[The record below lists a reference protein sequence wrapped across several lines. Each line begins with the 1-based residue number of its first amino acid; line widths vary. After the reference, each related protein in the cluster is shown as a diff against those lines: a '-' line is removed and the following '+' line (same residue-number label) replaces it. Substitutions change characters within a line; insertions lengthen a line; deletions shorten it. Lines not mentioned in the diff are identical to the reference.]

1 MATARKRRELFTILE
16 TSADAE
22 TTTACDKSQES
33 PLNLSADVKWFE
45 IPFRKPDSDEEE
57 DDEAGER
64 EEGDGGE
71 GENGSANTAA
81 AAAEAADTASF
92 IAGGGCNIILVTG
105 NGIKHEEEEYTE
117 DCYYAT
123 SNNCSDTTSND
134 SDIDFSDLEEEE
146 RTSFFSFDDDLDED
160 CTSPD
165 FWGEPD
171 QVISIEQFSA
181 LSGPQHSLGDDADTR
196 DYFRLLFPD
205 SLFEH
210 MVEQTNNYALYRQRM
225 SGKSDPHWHPTD
237 LREMKAYVGLNIL
250 MGINQL
256 PDSGM
261 YWASDIFI
269 GNAGFKKTMTARRFE
284 KLTQYLQL
292 CDRESE
298 PVRGE
303 RGYDGLFKIRPL
315 LDVLDNTMW
324 DAYIP
329 NRCLTIDKCGISA
342 KGRFS
347 PTQYMSSKP
356 IKKGLTVWML
366 CDSRSG
372 YCHRA
377 RIYVGKP
384 SQDVA
389 TASLGYRVVTSLVR
403 GLEGQYHHLFMDG
416 FFTSVPLL
424 QRLLRD
430 GLYACGPTQPG
441 RRGYPEVL
449 CPRNVGKLS
458 PGEFYQCQRGNL
470 VATVTRDAMV
480 VSCLS
485 TNSAPGIVGIGP
497 GQQQPPP
504 LHGEG
509 EADGE
514 VEEGDSDGAEG
525 SGSSGLSLGASLGA
539 SMGLPRP
546 LPLMLY
552 QENMRGVGL
561 CDQLRECYQVG
572 RPCKRWWR
580 YFLWFFVNL
589 CIVDAYIILKECRG
603 GAPPAGF
610 SGKQFTQRHFRVRL
624 AQQLIG
630 DYQGARG
637 MERAARKRHAD
648 SPIEYGH
655 RLERMSERSRRCRNC
670 TNKGLRHES
679 VFGCKICNVHL
690 CRGGCFS
697 EFHK

>member
-1 MATARKRRELFTILE
+1 MATARKGRELFTILE

-22 TTTACDKSQES
+22 SSGACDGQES

-45 IPFRKPDSDEEE
+45 IPFRKPDSDEEDEE
-57 DDEAGER
+57 DGVATR
-64 EEGDGGE
+64 T
-71 GENGSANTAA
+71 SI
-81 AAAEAADTASF
+81 SR
-92 IAGGGCNIILVTG
+92 IWSRRRRRRSGGGGGGFLRLG
-105 NGIKHEEEEYTE
+105 DE
-117 DCYYAT
+117 
-123 SNNCSDTTSND
+123 
-134 SDIDFSDLEEEE
+134 L
-146 RTSFFSFDDDLDED
+146 DDD
-160 CTSPD
+160 CSSAD

-171 QVISIEQFSA
+171 QLIAIEPFA
-181 LSGPQHSLGDDADTR
+181 AASGPQHSLGDDADTR
-196 DYFRLLFPD
+196 DYFRILFPD
-205 SLFEH
+205 SLLEH
-210 MVEQTNNYALYRQRM
+210 MVEQTNNYALYRQRR

-237 LREMKAYVGLNIL
+237 AREMSAYVGLNIL

-256 PDSGM
+256 PDAGM
-261 YWASDIFI
+261 YWASDVFI

-315 LDVLDNTMW
+315 LDVLENTMW
-324 DAYIP
+324 DAYAP
-329 NRCLTIDKCGISA
+329 NRCLTVDKCAIVAG
-342 KGRFS
+342 GRLS
-347 PTQYMSSKP
+347 PSQYMPSEP
-356 IKKGLTVWML
+356 LRKGLTVWML

-377 RIYVGKP
+377 KICVGKP
-384 SQDVA
+384 SEDEAV
-389 TASLGYRVVTSLVR
+389 ASLGYRVVTSLVR
-403 GLEGQYHHLFMDG
+403 GLEGQYHHLFMDS
-416 FFTSVPLL
+416 FLTSVPLL

-441 RRGYPEVL
+441 RKGYPEVL
-449 CPRNVGKLS
+449 RPRNVGKLS
-458 PGEFYQCQRGNL
+458 QGR
-470 VATVTRDAMV
+470 
-480 VSCLS
+480 
-485 TNSAPGIVGIGP
+485 
-497 GQQQPPP
+497 
-504 LHGEG
+504 
-509 EADGE
+509 
-514 VEEGDSDGAEG
+514 
-525 SGSSGLSLGASLGA
+525 SGLSFGV
-539 SMGLPRP
+539 PRP
-546 LPLMLY
+546 LPLLLY
-552 QENMRGVGL
+552 QENMRGVDL
-561 CDQLRECYQVG
+561 CDQLRECYHVG
-572 RPCKRWWR
+572 RPCKKWWR
-580 YFLWFFVNL
+580 YFLWFYVNL
-589 CIVDAYIILKECRG
+589 CIVNAYIMLRESRG

-610 SGKQFTQRHFRVRL
+610 NGKQFTQRHFRVRL

>member
-1 MATARKRRELFTILE
+1 MATARKGRELFTVLE
-16 TSADAE
+16 TSADTE
-22 TTTACDKSQES
+22 SSSVCDSHDK
-33 PLNLSADVKWFE
+33 PLNLSADVKWLE
-45 IPFRKPDSDEEE
+45 IPYKKPESEE
-57 DDEAGER
+57 DEAE
-64 EEGDGGE
+64 DGE
-71 GENGSANTAA
+71 GENGFAA
-81 AAAEAADTASF
+81 AADAAEHDAADTASVMSGV
-92 IAGGGCNIILVTG
+92 ACNIILVTG
-105 NGIKHEEEEYTE
+105 SNGLKNDEEDYAE
-117 DCYYAT
+117 DCFYST
-123 SNNCSDTTSND
+123 STNCSDNTSND
-134 SDIDFSDLEEEE
+134 SDIDFSDLEEEQE
-146 RTSFFSFDDDLDED
+146 RRSFFSLEDDLDED
-160 CTSPD
+160 CTSAD

-171 QVISIEQFSA
+171 QVISIEPFTA

-196 DYFRLLFPD
+196 DYFRILFPD

-210 MVEQTNNYALYRQRM
+210 MVEQTNNYALYRQRR

-237 LREMKAYVGLNIL
+237 VREMQAYVGLNIL

-256 PDSGM
+256 PDTGM

-292 CDRESE
+292 CERESE
-298 PVRGE
+298 PERGE

-315 LDVLDNTMW
+315 LDVLENTMW
-324 DAYIP
+324 DAYMP
-329 NRCLTIDKCGISA
+329 NRCLTVDKCAIVV

-347 PTQYMSSKP
+347 PAQYMPSKP
-356 IKKGLTVWML
+356 LKKGLTVWML

-377 RIYVGKP
+377 KISVGKLK
-384 SQDVA
+384 DDEA
-389 TASLGYRVVTSLVR
+389 AACLGHRVVTSLVR
-403 GLEGQYHHLFMDG
+403 GLEGQYHHLFMDS
-416 FFTSVPLL
+416 FFTSVSLL
-424 QRLLRD
+424 QRLLQD
-430 GLYACGPTQPG
+430 GLYACGPTHPA

-449 CPRNVGKLS
+449 RPRNVGKLS
-458 PGEFYQCQRGNL
+458 QGEFYQCQRGNL
-470 VATVTRDAMV
+470 VATVTRDIKV
-480 VSCLS
+480 VNCLS
-485 TNSAPGIVGIGP
+485 TNSAPGIVGISP
-497 GQQQPPP
+497 GRQQNDA
-504 LHGEG
+504 EG
-509 EADGE
+509 EAESDS
-514 VEEGDSDGAEG
+514 GDS
-525 SGSSGLSLGASLGA
+525 SSIGV
-539 SMGLPRP
+539 PRP
-546 LPLMLY
+546 LPLLLY
-552 QENMRGVGL
+552 QENMRGVDL

-572 RPCKRWWR
+572 RPCKKWWR
-580 YFLWFFVNL
+580 YFLWFYINL
-589 CIVDAYIILKECRG
+589 CIVNAYIILRESRG
-603 GAPPAGF
+603 GAPPSGF
-610 SGKQFTQRHFRVRL
+610 NGKQFTQRHFRVRL

>member
-1 MATARKRRELFTILE
+1 ME
-16 TSADAE
+16 TSVDTE
-22 TTTACDKSQES
+22 SSSERHDRDS

-45 IPFRKPDSDEEE
+45 IANRIKPDSDEEE
-57 DDEAGER
+57 ALEDGE
-64 EEGDGGE
+64 EEEE
-71 GENGSANTAA
+71 GENGLGG
-81 AAAEAADTASF
+81 AAEAADAASF
-92 IAGGGCNIILVTG
+92 VAGGGCNIILVTG
-105 NGIKHEEEEYTE
+105 SATNGIIKHDEE
-117 DCYYAT
+117 DYADYST
-123 SNNCSDTTSND
+123 NCSDTNSND

-146 RTSFFSFDDDLDED
+146 EERRSFFSFEEEDLDQD
-160 CTSPD
+160 CTAPD

-171 QVISIEQFSA
+171 QVISIEPFS
-181 LSGPQHSLGDDADTR
+181 SVCGPQHSLGDEADTR
-196 DYFRLLFPD
+196 DYFRILFPD

-210 MVEQTNNYALYRQRM
+210 MVEQTNNYALYRQRR

-237 LREMKAYVGLNIL
+237 VREMKAYVGLNIL

-256 PDSGM
+256 PDTDM

-269 GNAGFKKTMTARRFE
+269 GNAGFKKTMTSRRFE

-298 PVRGE
+298 PARGE
-303 RGYDGLFKIRPL
+303 RGYDGLFKIRPF
-315 LDVLDNTMW
+315 LDVVENTMW
-324 DAYIP
+324 DAYTP
-329 NRCLTIDKCGISA
+329 NRCLTIDKCAIVT
-342 KGRFS
+342 KRQFS
-347 PTQYMSSKP
+347 PNHYMSPKP
-356 IKKGLTVWML
+356 LRKGLTVWML

-372 YCHRA
+372 YCHRTK
-377 RIYVGKP
+377 IYVGKP
-384 SQDVA
+384 SEDK
-389 TASLGYRVVTSLVR
+389 TAISLGYRVVTSLVR
-403 GLEGQYHHLFMDG
+403 GLEGQYHHIFMDS

-441 RRGYPEVL
+441 RKGYPEVL
-449 CPRNVGKLS
+449 RPRNVGKLCQ
-458 PGEFYQCQRGNL
+458 GEFYQCQRGNL
-470 VATVTRDAMV
+470 VATVTRDVKM

-485 TNSAPGIVGIGP
+485 TNSAPGIVGISP
-497 GQQQPPP
+497 GHQQHQD
-504 LHGEG
+504 
-509 EADGE
+509 AD
-514 VEEGDSDGAEG
+514 EESESDGLD
-525 SGSSGLSLGASLGA
+525 SSGLSFGI
-539 SMGLPRP
+539 PRP
-546 LPLMLY
+546 LPLLLY
-552 QENMRGVGL
+552 QENMRGVHL

-572 RPCKRWWR
+572 RPCKKWWR
-580 YFLWFFVNL
+580 YFLWFYVNL
-589 CIVDAYIILKECRG
+589 CIVNAYIITRESRG
-603 GAPPAGF
+603 GTPPAGF
-610 SGKQFTQRHFRVRL
+610 NGKQFTQRHFRVRL

>member
-1 MATARKRRELFTILE
+1 MATARNGRELFTILE

-22 TTTACDKSQES
+22 SGTACDGRDS

-45 IPFRKPDSDEEE
+45 IPNGVAHDEEE
-57 DDEAGER
+57 YA
-64 EEGDGGE
+64 
-71 GENGSANTAA
+71 
-81 AAAEAADTASF
+81 
-92 IAGGGCNIILVTG
+92 
-105 NGIKHEEEEYTE
+105 E
-117 DCYYAT
+117 DCYYSVST
-123 SNNCSDTTSND
+123 NCSDATSND

-146 RTSFFSFDDDLDED
+146 RRSFFGFEDDLDED

-171 QVISIEQFSA
+171 QVIAIEPFSA
-181 LSGPQHSLGDDADTR
+181 ASGPQHSLGDDADTR
-196 DYFRLLFPD
+196 DYFRILFPD

-210 MVEQTNNYALYRQRM
+210 MVEQTNNYALYRQRR

-237 LREMKAYVGLNIL
+237 VREMRAYVGLNVL

-256 PDSGM
+256 PDAGM

-292 CDRESE
+292 CDREAE
-298 PVRGE
+298 PARGE

-315 LDVLDNTMW
+315 LDVVENTMW
-324 DAYIP
+324 DAYAP
-329 NRCLTIDKCGISA
+329 NRCLTVDKCA
-342 KGRFS
+342 VVTKGRFS
-347 PTQYMSSKP
+347 PTQYMPSGP
-356 IKKGLTVWML
+356 LRKGLTVWML
-366 CDSRSG
+366 CDARSG

-377 RIYVGKP
+377 KIFVGKAGE
-384 SQDVA
+384 DEA
-389 TASLGYRVVTSLVR
+389 AASLGYRVVTSLVR
-403 GLEGQYHHLFMDG
+403 GLEGQYHHLFMDS

-449 CPRNVGKLS
+449 RPRNVGKLCQ
-458 PGEFYQCQRGNL
+458 GEFYQCQRGNL
-470 VATVTRDAMV
+470 VATVTRDVKA

-485 TNSAPGIVGIGP
+485 TNSAPGIVGISPG
-497 GQQQPPP
+497 GQQGDGGGD
-504 LHGEG
+504 GEG
-509 EADGE
+509 DG
-514 VEEGDSDGAEG
+514 DGAESPGG
-525 SGSSGLSLGASLGA
+525 SFGV
-539 SMGLPRP
+539 PRP
-546 LPLMLY
+546 LPLLLY
-552 QENMRGVGL
+552 QENMRGVDL

-572 RPCKRWWR
+572 RPCKKWWR
-580 YFLWFFVNL
+580 YFLWFYVNL
-589 CIVDAYIILKECRG
+589 CIVNAYIVLRESRG

-610 SGKQFTQRHFRVRL
+610 NGKQFTQRHFRVRL

>member
-1 MATARKRRELFTILE
+1 MAARKRRELFTILE
-16 TSADAE
+16 TSADTE
-22 TTTACDKSQES
+22 TTTVSDNEES

-57 DDEAGER
+57 EEEVQDD
-64 EEGDGGE
+64 GE
-71 GENGSANTAA
+71 GGIE
-81 AAAEAADTASF
+81 AAAETADTASF
-92 IAGGGCNIILVTG
+92 IAEGGCNIILVTG
-105 NGIKHEEEEYTE
+105 NGIKHEEEEYAE
-117 DCYYAT
+117 DCFYSA

-171 QVISIEQFSA
+171 QVISIEPFSA
-181 LSGPQHSLGDDADTR
+181 VSGPQHSLGDDADSR

-210 MVEQTNNYALYRQRM
+210 MVEQTNNYALYRQRR

-237 LREMKAYVGLNIL
+237 LREMKAYIGLNIL

-284 KLTQYLQL
+284 KLTQNLHL

-298 PVRGE
+298 PGRGE
-303 RGYDGLFKIRPL
+303 RGYDALFKLRPL
-315 LDVLDNTMW
+315 LDVVENTMW
-324 DAYIP
+324 DAYTP
-329 NRCLTIDKCGISA
+329 NRCLTIDTCAIA
-342 KGRFS
+342 VKGRFS
-347 PTQYMSSKP
+347 PTQYMPSKP
-356 IKKGLTVWML
+356 LKKGLKVWML

-384 SQDVA
+384 SEEGAA
-389 TASLGYRVVTSLVR
+389 TALSHRVVTSLVR
-403 GLEGQYHHLFMDG
+403 GLEGQNHHIFMDS

-430 GLYACGPTQPG
+430 GLYACGPTQPS

-449 CPRNVGKLS
+449 RPRNVGKLA

-470 VATVTRDAMV
+470 VATVTRDAKV
-480 VSCLS
+480 LSCLS
-485 TNSAPGIVGIGP
+485 TNSAPGIVGISP
-497 GQQQPPP
+497 GRQQR
-504 LHGEG
+504 
-509 EADGE
+509 DG
-514 VEEGDSDGAEG
+514 EGDSVDSAGGGE
-525 SGSSGLSLGASLGA
+525 ASYVA
-539 SMGLPRP
+539 IPRP
-546 LPLMLY
+546 LPLLLY
-552 QENMRGVGL
+552 QENMRGVDL

-572 RPCKRWWR
+572 RPCKKWWR
-580 YFLWFFVNL
+580 YFLWFYVNL
-589 CIVDAYIILKECRG
+589 CIVNAYVVLRESRG

-610 SGKQFTQRHFRVRL
+610 NGKQFTQRHFRVRL

>member
-1 MATARKRRELFTILE
+1 MATARKGRELFTILE
-16 TSADAE
+16 TSADTE
-22 TTTACDKSQES
+22 STTVCGGQDS

-45 IPFRKPDSDEEE
+45 IPFKKPDSDEE
-57 DDEAGER
+57 DGVR
-64 EEGDGGE
+64 EEEEEEDGE
-71 GENGSANTAA
+71 GENGFTGTAA
-81 AAAEAADTASF
+81 AAAAETADAASF

-105 NGIKHEEEEYTE
+105 SNGIKHDEEEYAE
-117 DCYYAT
+117 DCYYST
-123 SNNCSDTTSND
+123 STHCSDATSND

-146 RTSFFSFDDDLDED
+146 RRSFFSFEDDLDAD

-171 QVISIEQFSA
+171 QVISIEPFSVA
-181 LSGPQHSLGDDADTR
+181 SGPQHSLGDDADTR
-196 DYFRLLFPD
+196 DYFRILFPD

-210 MVEQTNNYALYRQRM
+210 MVEQTNNYALYRQRR

-237 LREMKAYVGLNIL
+237 VREMKAYVGLNIL

-256 PDSGM
+256 PDTGM

-303 RGYDGLFKIRPL
+303 RGYDGLFKIRSL
-315 LDVLDNTMW
+315 LDVVENTMW
-324 DAYIP
+324 DAYVP
-329 NRCLTIDKCGISA
+329 NRCLTIDKCAIVM

-347 PTQYMSSKP
+347 PTQYMPSKP
-356 IKKGLTVWML
+356 LRKGLTVWML

-377 RIYVGKP
+377 KIHVGKP
-384 SQDVA
+384 SEDEA
-389 TASLGYRVVTSLVR
+389 AAFLGYRMVTSLVH
-403 GLEGQYHHLFMDG
+403 GLEGQYHHLFMDSL
-416 FFTSVPLL
+416 FNSVPLL

-449 CPRNVGKLS
+449 RPRNIGKLS
-458 PGEFYQCQRGNL
+458 QGEFYQCQRGNL
-470 VATVTRDAMV
+470 VATVTRDV
-480 VSCLS
+480 KVISCLS
-485 TNSAPGIVGIGP
+485 TNSAPGIVGINP
-497 GQQQPPP
+497 GQQRESDS
-504 LHGEG
+504 EG
-509 EADGE
+509 ES
-514 VEEGDSDGAEG
+514 DSMDR
-525 SGSSGLSLGASLGA
+525 SGLSL
-539 SMGLPRP
+539 GLPRP
-546 LPLMLY
+546 LPLLLF
-552 QENMRGVGL
+552 QENMSGVNL

-572 RPCKRWWR
+572 RPCKKWWR
-580 YFLWFFVNL
+580 YFLWFYVNL
-589 CIVDAYIILKECRG
+589 CIVNAYIILRESRG
-603 GAPPAGF
+603 GAPPTGF
-610 SGKQFTQRHFRVRL
+610 NGKQFTQRHFRVRL

>member
-1 MATARKRRELFTILE
+1 MATARKGRELFTILE
-16 TSADAE
+16 TSADTE
-22 TTTACDKSQES
+22 STTVCDSQDT

-45 IPFRKPDSDEEE
+45 IPYKKPDSDEEDELRGEEEEEEEVVVEE
-57 DDEAGER
+57 D
-64 EEGDGGE
+64 GE
-71 GENGSANTAA
+71 GENGFKNTAA
-81 AAAEAADTASF
+81 AAETADAAGF

-105 NGIKHEEEEYTE
+105 SNGIKHDEEEYAE
-117 DCYYAT
+117 DCYYST
-123 SNNCSDTTSND
+123 STNCSDTTSND

-146 RTSFFSFDDDLDED
+146 RRSFFSFEDGLDDD

-171 QVISIEQFSA
+171 QVISIEPFSA
-181 LSGPQHSLGDDADTR
+181 VSGPQHSLGDDADTR
-196 DYFRLLFPD
+196 DYFRILFPD

-210 MVEQTNNYALYRQRM
+210 MVEQTNKYALYRQRR
-225 SGKSDPHWHPTD
+225 SGKPDPHWHPTD
-237 LREMKAYVGLNIL
+237 VREMKAYVGLNIL

-256 PDSGM
+256 PDTGM

-292 CDRESE
+292 CDHESE

-303 RGYDGLFKIRPL
+303 RGYDGLFKVRPL
-315 LDVLDNTMW
+315 LDVVENTMW
-324 DAYIP
+324 DAYVP
-329 NRCLTIDKCGISA
+329 NRCLTIDRCAIVM

-347 PTQYMSSKP
+347 PTQYMPSKP
-356 IKKGLTVWML
+356 LKKGLTVWML

-372 YCHRA
+372 YCHRTK
-377 RIYVGKP
+377 IHVGKYG
-384 SQDVA
+384 DDEA
-389 TASLGYRVVTSLVR
+389 AASLGYRVATSLVR
-403 GLEGQYHHLFMDG
+403 GLEGQYHHLFMDS
-416 FFTSVPLL
+416 FFTSVPLI

-430 GLYACGPTQPG
+430 GLYACGPTHPS
-441 RRGYPEVL
+441 RKGYPEVL
-449 CPRNVGKLS
+449 LPRNVGKLS
-458 PGEFYQCQRGNL
+458 Q
-470 VATVTRDAMV
+470 
-480 VSCLS
+480 
-485 TNSAPGIVGIGP
+485 GIVGISP
-497 GQQQPPP
+497 EQEQ
-504 LHGEG
+504 HETCGEG
-509 EADGE
+509 ESNNME
-514 VEEGDSDGAEG
+514 T
-525 SGSSGLSLGASLGA
+525 SGSSFGV
-539 SMGLPRP
+539 PRP
-546 LPLMLY
+546 LPLLLY
-552 QENMRGVGL
+552 QENMKGVDL

-572 RPCKRWWR
+572 RPCKKWWR
-580 YFLWFFVNL
+580 YFLWFYVNL
-589 CIVDAYIILKECRG
+589 CIVNAYIILRERRG
-603 GAPPAGF
+603 GTPPTGF
-610 SGKQFTQRHFRVRL
+610 NGKQFSQRHFRVRL

>member
-1 MATARKRRELFTILE
+1 MAEGTRRELFTILE
-16 TSADAE
+16 TSSADADTVPDGGE
-22 TTTACDKSQES
+22 T
-33 PLNLSADVKWFE
+33 PVNLSMDVRWFE
-45 IPFRKPDSDEEE
+45 IPFREPEEDEEQDEE
-57 DDEAGER
+57 DGER
-64 EEGDGGE
+64 ENGCRSAGG
-71 GENGSANTAA
+71 
-81 AAAEAADTASF
+81 AEDTA
-92 IAGGGCNIILVTG
+92 GGRCDIILVTG
-105 NGIKHEEEEYTE
+105 NGIKHEEEHPEE
-117 DCYYAT
+117 ERYY
-123 SNNCSDTTSND
+123 SVSYNCSDD
-134 SDIDFSDLEEEE
+134 SDIDFSDMEEEE
-146 RTSFFSFDDDLDED
+146 HASCFGLDGDSEEEED
-160 CTSPD
+160 CASPH

-171 QVISIEQFSA
+171 QVISIEPFSV
-181 LSGPQHSLGDDADTR
+181 LSGPQHSLGSDADTR

-210 MVEQTNNYALYRQRM
+210 MVEQTNSYALYRQRR

-237 LREMKAYVGLNIL
+237 LREMKAYMGLNIL
-250 MGINQL
+250 MGVNQL
-256 PDSGM
+256 PDVDM

-284 KLTQYLQL
+284 KLTQNLHL

-303 RGYDGLFKIRPL
+303 RGYDGLYKIRAL
-315 LDVLDNTMW
+315 LDVTENTMW
-324 DAYIP
+324 DSYTP
-329 NRCLTIDKCGISA
+329 KRCLTIGQGAVAA
-342 KGRFS
+342 KGRFC
-347 PTQYMSSKP
+347 PTQYMPSKP
-356 IKKGLTVWML
+356 LKKGLRVWML

-377 RIYVGKP
+377 RIYVGRA
-384 SQDVA
+384 SEDA
-389 TASLGYRVVTSLVR
+389 TVTALAYRVVTSLVR
-403 GLEGQYHHLFMDG
+403 GLEGKHHHLFMDS
-416 FFTSVPLL
+416 FFTSVPLM

-430 GLYACGPTQPG
+430 GLYACGPTEPG

-449 CPRNVGKLS
+449 RPCNVGKLS

-470 VATVTRDAMV
+470 VATVTRDSKV

-485 TNSAPGIVGIGP
+485 SNSAPGLVGIGP
-497 GQQQPPP
+497 DQEQQ
-504 LHGEG
+504 GEG
-509 EADGE
+509 DDNWTDTP
-514 VEEGDSDGAEG
+514 EEGGVSFGV
-525 SGSSGLSLGASLGA
+525 
-539 SMGLPRP
+539 PRP
-546 LPLMLY
+546 LPLLLY
-552 QENMRGVGL
+552 QENMRGVDL
-561 CDQLRECYQVG
+561 CDQLRDCYPVG
-572 RPCKRWWR
+572 RPCKKWWR
-580 YFLWFFVNL
+580 YFLWFYVNI
-589 CIVDAYIILKECRG
+589 CIVNAYVILRESRG
-603 GAPPAGF
+603 SVPPGGCN
-610 SGKQFTQRHFRVRL
+610 GKHFTQRHFRVRL

>member
-1 MATARKRRELFTILE
+1 MATARKGRELFTILE

-22 TTTACDKSQES
+22 SSTVCDSQDS

-45 IPFRKPDSDEEE
+45 IPYRKPDSDEEDD
-57 DDEAGER
+57 DDEH
-64 EEGDGGE
+64 D
-71 GENGSANTAA
+71 
-81 AAAEAADTASF
+81 
-92 IAGGGCNIILVTG
+92 
-105 NGIKHEEEEYTE
+105 EEEYAE
-117 DCYYAT
+117 DCYYSSST
-123 SNNCSDTTSND
+123 NCSDTASND
-134 SDIDFSDLEEEE
+134 SDIDFSDFEEEE
-146 RTSFFSFDDDLDED
+146 HRSFFSFEEDSDSD
-160 CTSPD
+160 CTSAD

-171 QVISIEQFSA
+171 QVIAIEPFSA
-181 LSGPQHSLGDDADTR
+181 DSGPQHSLGDDADTR
-196 DYFRLLFPD
+196 DYFRILFPD

-210 MVEQTNNYALYRQRM
+210 MVEQTNKYALYRQRR

-237 LREMKAYVGLNIL
+237 IREMTAYFGLNIL

-256 PDSGM
+256 PDTGM

-292 CDRESE
+292 CDRETE

-303 RGYDGLFKIRPL
+303 RGYDALFKIRPL
-315 LDVLDNTMW
+315 LDVVETSMW
-324 DAYIP
+324 DAYTP
-329 NRCLTIDKCGISA
+329 NRCLTIDKSA
-342 KGRFS
+342 IVMKGRFS
-347 PTQYMSSKP
+347 PTQYMPSKP
-356 IKKGLTVWML
+356 LSKGLTVWML
-366 CDSRSG
+366 CDSRTG

-377 RIYVGKP
+377 KMYIGKP
-384 SQDVA
+384 GEDEVA
-389 TASLGYRVVTSLVR
+389 ASLGHRVVTSLVR
-403 GLEGQYHHLFMDG
+403 GLERQYHHLFMDG

-441 RRGYPEVL
+441 RKGYPEVL
-449 CPRNVGKLS
+449 RPRNVGKLS
-458 PGEFYQCQRGNL
+458 QGEFYQCQRGNL
-470 VATVTRDAMV
+470 VATVTRDVKV
-480 VSCLS
+480 VNCLS
-485 TNSAPGIVGIGP
+485 TNSAPGIVGISP
-497 GQQQPPP
+497 ARQPDADGD
-504 LHGEG
+504 GEG
-509 EADGE
+509 DG
-514 VEEGDSDGAEG
+514 VN
-525 SGSSGLSLGASLGA
+525 GSSSGVSFGV
-539 SMGLPRP
+539 PRP
-546 LPLMLY
+546 LPLLLY
-552 QENMRGVGL
+552 QENMKGVDL

-572 RPCKRWWR
+572 RPCKKWWR
-580 YFLWFFVNL
+580 YFLWFYVNL
-589 CIVDAYIILKECRG
+589 CIVDAYVILRESRG
-603 GAPPAGF
+603 GAPPPGF

>member
-1 MATARKRRELFTILE
+1 MLSGSRFRT
-16 TSADAE
+16 
-22 TTTACDKSQES
+22 KSQS
-33 PLNLSADVKWFE
+33 P
-45 IPFRKPDSDEEE
+45 RKTSLMTGVACNIIVVTGTNGLKNEEE
-57 DDEAGER
+57 D
-64 EEGDGGE
+64 
-71 GENGSANTAA
+71 
-81 AAAEAADTASF
+81 
-92 IAGGGCNIILVTG
+92 
-105 NGIKHEEEEYTE
+105 YTE
-117 DCYYAT
+117 DCFYST
-123 SNNCSDTTSND
+123 STNCSDNTSND
-134 SDIDFSDLEEEE
+134 SDIDFSDLEEEQE
-146 RTSFFSFDDDLDED
+146 RRSFFSLEDDLDED
-160 CTSPD
+160 CTSAE

-171 QVISIEQFSA
+171 QVISIEPFTA

-196 DYFRLLFPD
+196 DYFRILFPD

-210 MVEQTNNYALYRQRM
+210 MVEQTNNYALYRQRR

-237 LREMKAYVGLNIL
+237 VREMQAYVGLNIL

-256 PDSGM
+256 PDTGM

-284 KLTQYLQL
+284 KLSQYLQL
-292 CDRESE
+292 CERESE
-298 PVRGE
+298 PERGE

-324 DAYIP
+324 DAYMP
-329 NRCLTIDKCGISA
+329 NRCLTVDKCAIVV

-347 PTQYMSSKP
+347 PAQYMPSKP
-356 IKKGLTVWML
+356 LRKGLNVWML

-377 RIYVGKP
+377 KISVGK
-384 SQDVA
+384 QKDDEAAVC
-389 TASLGYRVVTSLVR
+389 LGYRVVTSLVR
-403 GLEGQYHHLFMDG
+403 GLEGQYHHLFIG
-416 FFTSVPLL
+416 SFFTSVPLL
-424 QRLLRD
+424 QRLLQD
-430 GLYACGPTQPG
+430 GLYACGPTHPA

-449 CPRNVGKLS
+449 RPRNIGKLS
-458 PGEFYQCQRGNL
+458 QGEFYQCQRGNL
-470 VATVTRDAMV
+470 VATVTRDIKV
-480 VSCLS
+480 ISCLS
-485 TNSAPGIVGIGP
+485 TNSAPGIVGIN
-497 GQQQPPP
+497 
-504 LHGEG
+504 
-509 EADGE
+509 
-514 VEEGDSDGAEG
+514 
-525 SGSSGLSLGASLGA
+525 SSGIGV
-539 SMGLPRP
+539 PRP
-546 LPLMLY
+546 LPLLLY
-552 QENMRGVGL
+552 QENMRGVDL

-572 RPCKRWWR
+572 RPCKKWWR
-580 YFLWFFVNL
+580 YFLWFYINL
-589 CIVDAYIILKECRG
+589 CIVNAYIILRESRG
-603 GAPPAGF
+603 GAPPSGF
-610 SGKQFTQRHFRVRL
+610 NGKQFTQRHFRVRL

>member
-1 MATARKRRELFTILE
+1 MAARKRRELFTILE
-16 TSADAE
+16 TSADTE
-22 TTTACDKSQES
+22 TNTVSDGEEC
-33 PLNLSADVKWFE
+33 PLNLSVDVKWFE
-45 IPFRKPDSDEEE
+45 IPFRKPDSDSEEE
-57 DDEAGER
+57 ELQEN
-64 EEGDGGE
+64 E
-71 GENGSANTAA
+71 GETEFKSTAA
-81 AAAEAADTASF
+81 ADETADSASY

-105 NGIKHEEEEYTE
+105 NGIKHEEYAEEYAE
-117 DCYYAT
+117 ESYYST
-123 SNNCSDTTSND
+123 SNNCSETTSTD

-146 RTSFFSFDDDLDED
+146 HSGLFSSDDLLDED

-171 QVISIEQFSA
+171 QVISIEPFTA
-181 LSGPQHSLGDDADTR
+181 VSGPQHSLGDDADTL

-210 MVEQTNNYALYRQRM
+210 MVEQTNNYALYRQRR
-225 SGKSDPHWHPTD
+225 SGRSDAHWHPTD
-237 LREMKAYVGLNIL
+237 LREMRAYIGLNIL

-256 PDSGM
+256 PDYGM

-284 KLTQYLQL
+284 KLNQNIHL

-298 PVRGE
+298 PTRGE
-303 RGYDGLFKIRPL
+303 LGYDGLYKIRPL
-315 LDVLDNTMW
+315 LDVVENTMW
-324 DAYIP
+324 DSYAP
-329 NRCLTIDKCGISA
+329 NRCLTIDECAITS

-347 PTQYMSSKP
+347 PTQYMPSKP
-356 IKKGLTVWML
+356 LRKGLKVWML

-372 YCHRA
+372 YCHRT
-377 RIYVGKP
+377 RVYVGKP
-384 SQDVA
+384 GEEAALGVA
-389 TASLGYRVVTSLVR
+389 RKAVTSLVR
-403 GLEGQYHHLFMDG
+403 GLEAKHHHIFMDS

-430 GLYACGPTQPG
+430 GLYACGPTHPA
-441 RRGYPEVL
+441 RRGYPDTL
-449 CPRNVGKLS
+449 KPRNVGKLA
-458 PGEFYQCQRGNL
+458 PGEFYQCQHGNL
-470 VATVTRDAMV
+470 VATVTRDAKVM
-480 VSCLS
+480 SCLS
-485 TNSAPGIVGIGP
+485 TNSAPGIVGISP
-497 GQQQPPP
+497 SRQR
-504 LHGEG
+504 
-509 EADGE
+509 D
-514 VEEGDSDGAEG
+514 GDSDGD
-525 SGSSGLSLGASLGA
+525 SSGGGGGIGPCG
-539 SMGLPRP
+539 MGLGVPRP
-546 LPLMLY
+546 LPLLLY
-552 QENMRGVGL
+552 QENMRGVDL

-572 RPCKRWWR
+572 RPCKKWWR
-580 YFLWFFVNL
+580 YFLWFYVNL
-589 CIVDAYIILKECRG
+589 CIVNAYVILRETRS

-610 SGKQFTQRHFRVRL
+610 NGKQFTQRHFRVRL

-648 SPIEYGH
+648 SPLEYGH

>member
-1 MATARKRRELFTILE
+1 MATARNGRELFTILE
-16 TSADAE
+16 TSADTE
-22 TTTACDKSQES
+22 SSSERHDRDS

-45 IPFRKPDSDEEE
+45 IANRIKPDSDEEE
-57 DDEAGER
+57 ALEVEDGE
-64 EEGDGGE
+64 E
-71 GENGSANTAA
+71 GENGPSGGGGGG
-81 AAAEAADTASF
+81 AAEAADAASLV
-92 IAGGGCNIILVTG
+92 AGGGCNIILVTG
-105 NGIKHEEEEYTE
+105 SATNGIIKHDEE
-117 DCYYAT
+117 DYADYST
-123 SNNCSDTTSND
+123 NCSDTNSND

-146 RTSFFSFDDDLDED
+146 EERRSFFSFEEDLDQD
-160 CTSPD
+160 CTAPD

-171 QVISIEQFSA
+171 QVISIEPFS
-181 LSGPQHSLGDDADTR
+181 SVCGPQHSLGDEADTR
-196 DYFRLLFPD
+196 DYFRILFPD

-210 MVEQTNNYALYRQRM
+210 MVEQTNNYALYRQRR

-237 LREMKAYVGLNIL
+237 VREMKAYVGLNIL

-256 PDSGM
+256 PDTGM

-269 GNAGFKKTMTARRFE
+269 GNAGFKKTMTSRRFE

-298 PVRGE
+298 PARGE
-303 RGYDGLFKIRPL
+303 RGYDGLFKIRPF
-315 LDVLDNTMW
+315 LDVVENTMW
-324 DAYIP
+324 DAYMP
-329 NRCLTIDKCGISA
+329 NRCLTIDKCAIVT
-342 KGRFS
+342 KRQFS
-347 PTQYMSSKP
+347 PNHYMSPKP
-356 IKKGLTVWML
+356 LRKGLTVWML

-372 YCHRA
+372 YCHRTK
-377 RIYVGKP
+377 IYVGKP
-384 SQDVA
+384 SEDK
-389 TASLGYRVVTSLVR
+389 TAISLGYRVVTSLVR
-403 GLEGQYHHLFMDG
+403 GLEGQYHHVFMDS

-441 RRGYPEVL
+441 RKGYPEVL
-449 CPRNVGKLS
+449 RPRNVGKLCQ
-458 PGEFYQCQRGNL
+458 GEFYQCQRGNL
-470 VATVTRDAMV
+470 VATVTRDVKM

-485 TNSAPGIVGIGP
+485 TNSAPGIVGISP
-497 GQQQPPP
+497 GHQQHQ
-504 LHGEG
+504 
-509 EADGE
+509 D
-514 VEEGDSDGAEG
+514 VDEESESDGLD
-525 SGSSGLSLGASLGA
+525 SSGLSFGI
-539 SMGLPRP
+539 PRP
-546 LPLMLY
+546 LPLLLY
-552 QENMRGVGL
+552 QENMRGVHL

-572 RPCKRWWR
+572 RPCKKWWR
-580 YFLWFFVNL
+580 YFLWFYVNL
-589 CIVDAYIILKECRG
+589 CIVNAYIVTRESRG
-603 GAPPAGF
+603 GTPPAGF

>member
-1 MATARKRRELFTILE
+1 MATARKGRELFTILE
-16 TSADAE
+16 TSADTE
-22 TTTACDKSQES
+22 STTVCDSQDS

-45 IPFRKPDSDEEE
+45 IPYRKPDSDEE
-57 DDEAGER
+57 DEVR
-64 EEGDGGE
+64 EEEDGE
-71 GENGSANTAA
+71 GENGFTSTAA
-81 AAAEAADTASF
+81 AAETADAASF

-105 NGIKHEEEEYTE
+105 SNGIKHDEEEYAE
-117 DCYYAT
+117 DCYYST
-123 SNNCSDTTSND
+123 STNCSDTTSND

-146 RTSFFSFDDDLDED
+146 RRSFFSFEDDLDDD

-171 QVISIEQFSA
+171 Q
-181 LSGPQHSLGDDADTR
+181 
-196 DYFRLLFPD
+196 
-205 SLFEH
+205 
-210 MVEQTNNYALYRQRM
+210 
-225 SGKSDPHWHPTD
+225 
-237 LREMKAYVGLNIL
+237 
-250 MGINQL
+250 
-256 PDSGM
+256 
-261 YWASDIFI
+261 
-269 GNAGFKKTMTARRFE
+269 ARRFE

-303 RGYDGLFKIRPL
+303 RGYDALFKVRPL
-315 LDVLDNTMW
+315 LDVVENTMW
-324 DAYIP
+324 DAYTP
-329 NRCLTIDKCGISA
+329 NRCLTVDKCAIVM

-347 PTQYMSSKP
+347 PTQYMPSKP
-356 IKKGLTVWML
+356 LRKGLTVWML

-377 RIYVGKP
+377 KIYVGKP
-384 SQDVA
+384 DEDEA
-389 TASLGYRVVTSLVR
+389 AASLGYRVVTSLVR
-403 GLEGQYHHLFMDG
+403 GLEGQYHHLFMDS

-441 RRGYPEVL
+441 RKGYPEVL
-449 CPRNVGKLS
+449 RPRNVGKLS
-458 PGEFYQCQRGNL
+458 QGEFYQCQRGNL
-470 VATVTRDAMV
+470 VATVTRDV
-480 VSCLS
+480 K
-485 TNSAPGIVGIGP
+485 
-497 GQQQPPP
+497 
-504 LHGEG
+504 
-509 EADGE
+509 
-514 VEEGDSDGAEG
+514 
-525 SGSSGLSLGASLGA
+525 
-539 SMGLPRP
+539 
-546 LPLMLY
+546 
-552 QENMRGVGL
+552 ENMRGVDL

-572 RPCKRWWR
+572 RPCKKWWR
-580 YFLWFFVNL
+580 YFLWFYVNL
-589 CIVDAYIILKECRG
+589 CIVNAYIILRESRG
-603 GAPPAGF
+603 GTPPAGF
-610 SGKQFTQRHFRVRL
+610 NGKQFTQRHFRVRL

>member
-1 MATARKRRELFTILE
+1 ME
-16 TSADAE
+16 TSADTE
-22 TTTACDKSQES
+22 SSTACDGQDS

-45 IPFRKPDSDEEE
+45 IPYRKPDSDEE
-57 DDEAGER
+57 DDGVREE
-64 EEGDGGE
+64 EEGDEGE
-71 GENGSANTAA
+71 GENGFTSTAAAVAAA
-81 AAAEAADTASF
+81 AAAEPADAASF

-105 NGIKHEEEEYTE
+105 SNGLKHDEEEHAE
-117 DCYYAT
+117 DCYYST
-123 SNNCSDTTSND
+123 STNCSDATSYD

-146 RTSFFSFDDDLDED
+146 ERRSFFCYEDDSDVD

-171 QVISIEQFSA
+171 QVISIEPFSA
-181 LSGPQHSLGDDADTR
+181 VSGPQHSLGDDADTR
-196 DYFRLLFPD
+196 DYFRILFPD

-210 MVEQTNNYALYRQRM
+210 MVEQTNKYALYRQRR

-237 LREMKAYVGLNIL
+237 VREMKAYVGLNIL

-256 PDSGM
+256 PDTGM

-303 RGYDGLFKIRPL
+303 RGYDGLFKVRPL
-315 LDVLDNTMW
+315 LDVVENTMW
-324 DAYIP
+324 DAYMP
-329 NRCLTIDKCGISA
+329 NRCLTVDRCAIVMR
-342 KGRFS
+342 GRFS
-347 PTQYMSSKP
+347 PTQYMPSKP
-356 IKKGLTVWML
+356 LRKGLTVWML

-377 RIYVGKP
+377 KIYVGKP
-384 SQDVA
+384 GGGDEA
-389 TASLGYRVVTSLVR
+389 TSSLGYRVVTSLVR
-403 GLEGQYHHLFMDG
+403 GLEGQYHHLFMDS

-430 GLYACGPTQPG
+430 GIYACGPTHPG

-449 CPRNVGKLS
+449 RPRNVGKLC
-458 PGEFYQCQRGNL
+458 PGEFYQCQHGNL
-470 VATVTRDAMV
+470 VATVTWDVKV

-485 TNSAPGIVGIGP
+485 TNSAPGIVGISP
-497 GQQQPPP
+497 GREQQDED
-504 LHGEG
+504 GEG
-509 EADGE
+509 E
-514 VEEGDSDGAEG
+514 SDGMESPG
-525 SGSSGLSLGASLGA
+525 MSFGV
-539 SMGLPRP
+539 PRP
-546 LPLMLY
+546 LPLLLY
-552 QENMRGVGL
+552 QENMRGVDL

-572 RPCKRWWR
+572 RPCKKWWR
-580 YFLWFFVNL
+580 YFLWFYVNL
-589 CIVDAYIILKECRG
+589 CIVNAYIILRESRG
-603 GAPPAGF
+603 GAPPAGYH
-610 SGKQFTQRHFRVRL
+610 GKQFTQRHFRVRL